1 MERINR
7 LKSSIVN
14 NQETYFLFITLFG
27 YILSDINPFEL
38 KKLSLAANLLLRGF
52 VFILSIC
59 FIIKNFEI
67 IKKRKIVIASFLLFF
82 SFYIMKV
89 NYTLQNFPFNN
100 NVLPAL
106 RNVLYYFVLIIV
118 PLPVV
123 AILSLDYKKID
134 FKRFYRT
141 VFSFLF
147 VILTINF
154 LFIGKE
160 NGNRNGIFNA
170 YYIITGYYGLSLVVM
185 SLFSYLFLKEKSKI
199 YLIGLILGFI
209 PMFISAARSPVLAF
223 FLIILLFILL
233 KNKRKYWIY
242 SGIAA
247 VLFAVSFF
255 IIYKSGIGDNI
266 IFFKRINAAIFERN
280 ASGRSYYLNKGID
293 IFINN
298 PLIGGRILFE
308 DGMYPHN
315 LFVDILMSTGVL
327 GMIVFIIYFKFVV
340 KSFIKVLKNIYKYK
354 ESGIL
359 AFFFFQYFILT
370 QTSGNTYSSFEF
382 WYFGAAIIGLGY
394 INLTNEEIKSNDS
407 RGYATGDH

>member
-1 MERINR
+1 MERINH

-38 KKLSLAANLLLRGF
+38 KKLSVAANLLLRGF
-52 VFILSIC
+52 VFILSVY

-67 IKKRKIVIASFLLFF
+67 IKKRKSVIISFLLFF

-89 NYTLQNFPFNN
+89 YYTLQNFPFND

-134 FKRFYRT
+134 FKRFYKT

-147 VILTINF
+147 VILSVNF

-199 YLIGLILGFI
+199 YLIGLLLGFT
-209 PMFISAARSPVLAF
+209 PMFVSAARSPVLAF
-223 FLIILLFILL
+223 FLIVFLFILL
-233 KNKRKYWIY
+233 KNNRKYWIY
-242 SGIAA
+242 SGIAV

-266 IFFKRINAAIFERN
+266 VFFKRINAAIFENN

-293 IFINN
+293 VFTNN
-298 PLIGGRILFE
+298 PWFGGRVLFE
-308 DGMYPHN
+308 DGMYSHN
-315 LFVDILMSTGVL
+315 LFVDILMSTGLL
-327 GMIVFIIYFKFVV
+327 GIILFIIYFKFVV
-340 KSFIKVLKNIYKYK
+340 KIFIKVLKNIYKYK

-359 AFFFFQYFILT
+359 VFFFLQYLVLV
-370 QTSGNTYSSFEF
+370 QTSGCTYASFEF